1 MLFIRKDVLQNH
13 IVKISHLYHYYDD
26 FAFILSFVGFA
37 DLINFLYNIMGVV
50 GLFIVVAVLIKYY
63 VRKSDN
69 KDHIA

>member
-1 MLFIRKDVLQNH
+1 MMIA
-13 IVKISHLYHYYDD
+13 
-26 FAFILSFVGFA
+26 AFILSFVGFA
-37 DLINFLYNIMGVV
+37 DLINLYNIMGVV